1 MLNNCTDKRPASRRL
16 ALMNA
21 GLRGLMPLALLGLAS
36 SAMAA
41 STVEVHSDPNCGCCG
56 AWVEHLEANGF
67 EVDHQRH
74 NDVRG
79 VKIAQ
84 GVTPELASCHT
95 AMVDGYVIEGHV
107 PADDIK
113 ALLEERPE
121 VAGLAVPGMPH
132 GSPGMETGRVD
143 DYAVVSWTRDRQPPE
158 IFREYLQ

>member
-1 MLNNCTDKRPASRRL
+1 MSHNCTDNRPPTRRPAL
-16 ALMNA
+16 LDA
-21 GLRGLMPLALLGLAS
+21 GLRCLVPLALLGLTT

-41 STVEVHSDPNCGCCG
+41 SSVEVHSDPNCGCCG
-56 AWVEHLEANGF
+56 AWVEHLEDNGF

-79 VKIAQ
+79 VKIEQ
-84 GVTPELASCHT
+84 GVTRELASCHT

-107 PADDIK
+107 PAEDIK
-113 ALLEERPE
+113 TLLEERPD

-143 DYAVVSWTRDRQPPE
+143 DYAVLSWTRDRQPPE
-158 IFREYLQ
+158 IFSEYTQ

>member
-1 MLNNCTDKRPASRRL
+1 
-16 ALMNA
+16 
-21 GLRGLMPLALLGLAS
+21 
-36 SAMAA
+36 MAA
-41 STVEVHSDPNCGCCG
+41 SSVEVHSDPNCGCCG
-56 AWVEHLEANGF
+56 AWVEHLEDNGF

-79 VKIAQ
+79 VKIEQ

-107 PADDIK
+107 PAEDIK
-113 ALLEERPE
+113 TLLEERPD

-143 DYAVVSWTRDRQPPE
+143 DYAVLSWTRDRQPPE
-158 IFREYLQ
+158 IFSEYTQ

>member
-1 MLNNCTDKRPASRRL
+1 MLNHCTDKRPVSRRPSL
-16 ALMNA
+16 IA

>member
-1 MLNNCTDKRPASRRL
+1 MSNYCTDKRPASGKSTL
-16 ALMNA
+16 VNA
-21 GLRGLMPLALLGLAS
+21 GLRCLMPLALLSLTT

-56 AWVEHLEANGF
+56 AWVEHLEDNGF
-67 EVDHQRH
+67 KVDHQRH

-79 VKIAQ
+79 VKIEQ
-84 GVTPELASCHT
+84 GVTPDLASCHT

-113 ALLEERPE
+113 ALLEERPD

-158 IFREYLQ
+158 IFREYIQ